1 MKQSARCV
9 VCTGLAVL
17 LAACGGLPVVEV
29 PSENFSHRVD
39 YLVLHFTSETFA
51 DSLRILTKDSDN
63 PVSSHYLVPESG
75 DETYDGN
82 TLKIYQLVPE
92 EERAWHA
99 GQSYWHGERSL
110 NDRSIGIEIV
120 NRSYCRDNDPATES
134 PTPEDQTCE
143 FLDYSEEQLALVF
156 ELVKGIAERYP
167 GLDPV
172 DVVGHGDI
180 SIFRRVDPG
189 PLFPWKR
196 LYEQG
201 VGAWYDDDTVR
212 KYESRFAEKMP
223 RISLLQ
229 RALNA
234 YGYDVDVTGIEDAQ
248 TRFAVRAFQMH
259 FRQADYSAR
268 IDLETVSILFALLD
282 KYRRDSLATLL
293 TD

>member
-1 MKQSARCV
+1 MKHLAQKAMSI
-9 VCTGLAVL
+9 GLAVL
-17 LAACGGLPVVEV
+17 LVACGGMPVVEV
-29 PSENFSHRVD
+29 PSENYSHRVD

-51 DSLRILTKDSDN
+51 DSLRILTRDSDN
-63 PVSSHYLVPESG
+63 PVSSHYLVPEPG

-92 EERAWHA
+92 EDRAWHA
-99 GQSYWHGERSL
+99 GQSYWHGEQSL

-120 NRSYCRDNDPATES
+120 NRSYCRHNDPATET

-143 FLDYSEEQLALVF
+143 FLDYSDEQLALVF
-156 ELVKGIAERYP
+156 ELVKDIANRYP

-172 DVVGHGDI
+172 DVIGHGDI

-201 VGAWYDDDTVR
+201 VGAWYDDDTVE
-212 KYESRFAEKMP
+212 KYESRFAAKMP
-223 RISLLQ
+223 RVALVQ
-229 RALNA
+229 RALKA
-234 YGYDVDVTGIEDAQ
+234 YGYDVEVTGIEDAQ

-259 FRQADYSAR
+259 FRQTDYSAR

-282 KYRRDSLATLL
+282 KYRRDALNALL
-293 TD
+293 SN